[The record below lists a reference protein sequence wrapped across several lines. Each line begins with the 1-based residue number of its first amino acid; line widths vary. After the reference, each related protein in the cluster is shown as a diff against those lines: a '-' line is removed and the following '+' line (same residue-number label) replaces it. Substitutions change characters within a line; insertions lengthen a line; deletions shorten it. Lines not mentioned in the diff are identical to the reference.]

1 MNGVFEIIKEYTNK
15 FSRWGIVRLTIDVL
29 CLVAIIIILF
39 RLLQRRVKMGRVFLV
54 VVGFLLV
61 YLIAFT
67 FQLKIVLSILQ
78 IILFWSVGI
87 LIIVYDQDIKKGLE
101 NIFHSSKGSGTFTDE
116 QEKQNLIKVIE
127 GAVEYLSERK
137 IGALITIERQ
147 DSLNSYIEKAI
158 EINAIASQELLT
170 TLFYPGTATHD
181 GAVIIRKN
189 KIMCAGAYLPSTERY
204 DVPKTLGTRHRAA
217 IGISERYDAITVVVS
232 EETGTVSIAIA
243 GQLEREVS
251 LEKVNKIL
259 ESYLAVK

>member
-1 MNGVFEIIKEYTNK
+1 MNSF
-15 FSRWGIVRLTIDVL
+15 
-29 CLVAIIIILF
+29 
-39 RLLQRRVKMGRVFLV
+39 
-54 VVGFLLV
+54 
-61 YLIAFT
+61 
-67 FQLKIVLSILQ
+67 
-78 IILFWSVGI
+78 
-87 LIIVYDQDIKKGLE
+87 
-101 NIFHSSKGSGTFTDE
+101 
-116 QEKQNLIKVIE
+116 
-127 GAVEYLSERK
+127 
-137 IGALITIERQ
+137 
-147 DSLNSYIEKAI
+147 IEKAI